1 MGKPEQMGKPV
12 IRSHYSHA
20 IRLGRLKRAI
30 ARARDIKNEVRWIT
44 HIKRIKDNLICED
57 LYWLYPS
64 VPV

>member
-1 MGKPEQMGKPV
+1 MGKPV

-44 HIKRIKDNLICED
+44 HLKRIKDNLICED
-57 LYWLYPS
+57 LY
-64 VPV
+64 